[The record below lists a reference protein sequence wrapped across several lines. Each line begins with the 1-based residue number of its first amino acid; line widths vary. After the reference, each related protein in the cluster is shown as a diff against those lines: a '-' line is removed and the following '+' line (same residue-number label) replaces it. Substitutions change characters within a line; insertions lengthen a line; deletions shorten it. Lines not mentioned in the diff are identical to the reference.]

1 MKYVNVNSGKEL
13 TEKEFKEMC
22 EREYKDSWENDLN
35 EIVVEFKEDGKSYQD
50 YLNYMK
56 EYDNALADDF
66 EIIED

>member
-1 MKYVNVNSGKEL
+1 MKYVNVNSGVEL
-13 TEKEFKEMC
+13 TEKEFNEMC
-22 EREYKDSWENDLN
+22 ERGYKDSWENDLN
-35 EIVVEFKEDGKSYQD
+35 DLVEEFKEDGKSYQD

>member
-1 MKYVNVNSGKEL
+1 MKYVNVNSGVEL
-13 TEKEFKEMC
+13 TEKEFNEMC

-35 EIVVEFKEDGKSYQD
+35 DLVEEFKEDGKSYQD

-56 EYDNALADDF
+56 EYDHALADDF

>member
-1 MKYVNVNSGKEL
+1 MKYVNVNSGVEL
-13 TEKEFKEMC
+13 TENEFNEMC

-35 EIVVEFKEDGKSYQD
+35 DLVEEFKEEGKSYQD

-66 EIIED
+66 EIVED

>member
-1 MKYVNVNSGKEL
+1 MKYVNVNSGVEL
-13 TEKEFKEMC
+13 TEKEFNEMC
-22 EREYKDSWENDLN
+22 EREYKDAWENDLDDL
-35 EIVVEFKEDGKSYQD
+35 VVEFKEDGKSYQD

>member
-1 MKYVNVNSGKEL
+1 MKYVNVNSGVVL
-13 TEKEFKEMC
+13 TEEEFNEMC

-35 EIVVEFKEDGKSYQD
+35 EIVVEFKEDGKSYKD

>member
-1 MKYVNVNSGKEL
+1 MFS
-13 TEKEFKEMC
+13 

-35 EIVVEFKEDGKSYQD
+35 DLVEEFKEDGKSYQD